1 MSGTAMSAQLDPALE
16 RDLTEARSDVARHG
30 IVIIRGIE
38 TELAPALVSEARRS
52 MASSPRKLAQMDD
65 EELDRYTEKVRKA
78 AMKAAG
84 DLAGLYT
91 RLLAKLG
98 AERVDV
104 LAKEIEGI
112 GQLMTWDRIAQS
124 AEAVNDHLAEKGFGK
139 IQLEGPEALSDA
151 FEVELEEK
159 WPRAFKRLEA
169 LVHEGARLLA
179 QEGAAEP
186 RAQMRRKRN
195 GSKR

>member
-1 MSGTAMSAQLDPALE
+1 MSGTAMSTQLDPALE

-65 EELDRYTEKVRKA
+65 DELDRYTEKIREA

-98 AERVDV
+98 AEQVGD

-124 AEAVNDHLAEKGFGK
+124 AEAVNDRLAEKGFGK
-139 IQLEGPEALSDA
+139 IRLEGPEALSDA
-151 FEVELEEK
+151 FKVELEEK
-159 WPRAFKRLEA
+159 WPRALRRLEA
-169 LVHEGARLLA
+169 LVHEVARLLA
-179 QEGAAEP
+179 QEEAAEP
-186 RAQMRRKRN
+186 RARTRERRGAGKH
-195 GSKR
+195 